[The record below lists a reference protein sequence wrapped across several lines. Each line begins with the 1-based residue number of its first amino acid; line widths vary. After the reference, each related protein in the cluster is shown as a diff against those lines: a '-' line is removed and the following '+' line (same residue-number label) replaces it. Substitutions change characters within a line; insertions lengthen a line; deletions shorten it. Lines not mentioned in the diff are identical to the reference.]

1 MGTKKD
7 DSCKLQK
14 SSFSLKVVFCLVS
27 TKRGTD
33 QIEMFFCSY
42 S

>member
-33 QIEMFFCSY
+33 QSGAFL
-42 S
+42 